1 MAVHKISIKREPE
14 IQFDGIDEQTL
25 EKAKSWVL
33 KKGGKKTKTVTEDSP
48 YFDTKNNRLIREG
61 MECRLK
67 EKDGIYRTDLKT
79 PVDTNERS
87 VEPDHMGI
95 IWRNEICGEAVTDG
109 LALSE
114 FSGLSVLRP
123 VKKRVSRIFN
133 KPLQIKFRAQLKK
146 EKFEREVRAGDK
158 KGTIEYAFQRGH
170 MATPDG
176 TRKSHELFI
185 IEIENKSD
193 HPEVL
198 EAAIREFQKDFPDL
212 KLLEDRKVM
221 VGFKLVE
228 PDMEPKAKAKFEK
241 LQVRLGQA
249 PSLDIAA

>member
-1 MAVHKISIKREPE
+1 MAVHNISIKREPE
-14 IQFDGIDEQTL
+14 IQFDGVDKKTL
-25 EKAKSWVL
+25 ERAKSWVVQ
-33 KKGGKKTKTVTEDSP
+33 KGAKLTKTVKEDSP

-79 PVDTNERS
+79 PTDTNERS
-87 VEPDHMGI
+87 VQPDHMGI
-95 IWRNEICGEAVTDG
+95 IWRIEICGEAVTDG

-114 FSGLSVLRP
+114 FSGLTVLRP

-133 KPLQIKFRAQLKK
+133 KPLHIKFRAQLEK
-146 EKFEREVRAGDK
+146 EKFERKIEIDGK

-170 MATPDG
+170 MVSPDG

-193 HPEVL
+193 HPEIL
-198 EAAIREFQKDFPDL
+198 EAAIREFQKEFPDL

-221 VGFKLVE
+221 VGFKLIA

-241 LQVRLGQA
+241 LQVRLGQT
-249 PSLDIAA
+249 PSLNIAA